1 LNDQPI
7 TIVVAEPDEPLR
19 KGLASLLMELGPF
32 LVVEAANGSQAWS
45 LLRRGQGQFLIASW
59 NMPEMSGL
67 ALLKVLRADATL
79 AALPVMLMAEDFTK
93 GQVIEAGEAGV
104 SDLVLLPLS
113 PQVLKR
119 KLCTL
124 LELEQDP
131 HILEAERSYEEGL
144 ELMAQSRW
152 EEALVAFKRVITIH
166 ENPEVYYNMGYIK
179 TAQGRYE
186 EAIQFFRKATQ
197 INNAFAKAYEKMGEC
212 YLELGR
218 PKLAE
223 QSFQRAAEI
232 YLEKRMDDSAEHML
246 QEVLKLNPQ
255 TINVFNALGII
266 YRRQGRYQDA
276 LEQYKKAL
284 KVSPFD
290 ENIYYNMGR
299 IYLEQRLY
307 HEARPILRKAV
318 EINPGFNEAAEMLR
332 SLELR
337 MKEGGLD

>member
-1 LNDQPI
+1 MNNEPI
-7 TIVVAEPDEPLR
+7 SIVVAEPDEPLR

-32 LVVEAANGSQAWS
+32 TVVEAANGSQAWS
-45 LLRRGQGQFLIASW
+45 LLRRGQGRFLIASW

-67 ALLKVLRADATL
+67 ALLKVLRADAAL
-79 AALPVMLMAEDFTK
+79 ADLPVVLMSEEFTK

-104 SDLVLLPLS
+104 SDLLLVPLS

-131 HILEAERSYEEGL
+131 HILEAERSYQEGL
-144 ELMAQSRW
+144 DLMAQERW

-212 YLELGR
+212 YLQLSR
-218 PKLAE
+218 PRLAE

-232 YLEKRMDDSAEHML
+232 YLEKRMDDNAEHML
-246 QEVLKLNPQ
+246 LEVLKLNPG

-266 YRRQGRYQDA
+266 YRRQGRYTDA

-284 KVSPFD
+284 KVSPLD

-299 IYLEQRLY
+299 IYLEQHLY
-307 HEARPILRKAV
+307 NEARVILQKAV
-318 EINPGFNEAAEMLR
+318 DLNPGFNEAAEMLR

-337 MKEGGLD
+337 MKDGALD